1 MPSSDKPGRIKTTST
16 VFDIIGSIQDLGGAT
31 TSDLVEALGMAK
43 STVHSHLITLEEEG
57 YLVKEE
63 GEYDIGLKFL
73 DHGIYAQTN
82 RDIARA
88 ARPSLEEI
96 ALETGEVSYLVV
108 EEHGQGVNLI
118 RETGEQSVTTI
129 DRVGLRTHLHIHAAG
144 KAILA
149 HLPDERVDEIIDEH
163 GLPAV
168 TEETITDPE
177 ELFAELAEVR
187 EQGFAL
193 NDNEAVAGLR
203 SVAVPVLVEGD
214 VRGAVNISGPT
225 NRITDRQFREEF
237 PELLSGATNSIELR
251 LRYSDHD

>member
-1 MPSSDKPGRIKTTST
+1 MAPSNKPGRIKTTQT
-16 VFDIIGSIQDLGGAT
+16 VFDIIESIQKLGGVT
-31 TSDLVEALGMAK
+31 TSELAETLGMAK
-43 STVHSHLITLEEEG
+43 STAHSHLVTLEEGG

-73 DHGIYAQTN
+73 DHGIYAQMN

-96 ALETGEVSYLVV
+96 AKETGEVSYLVV

-149 HLPDERVDEIIDEH
+149 HLPKERVNEIIDEH

-168 TEETITDPE
+168 TEETISDSD
-177 ELFAELAEVR
+177 ELFTELAEVR
-187 EQGFAL
+187 KQGFAL
-193 NDNEAVAGLR
+193 NDNEAVTGLR
-203 SVAVPVLVEGD
+203 SVAVPVLVEGEIQ
-214 VRGAVNISGPT
+214 GAVNISGPT
-225 NRITDRQFREEF
+225 NRITDRQFRGEF